1 VGRLLDGIELT
12 RCSRFGNMACVLP
25 GAAMIE
31 PRQNA
36 LRAPPAAVEPLRT
49 VDPGAAALDAV
60 MDRYARGEDA
70 AFDDLYRRA
79 APRVRGFLLRLS
91 GNAATADDLTQEAFL
106 RVHRAR
112 GSFAPGASALP
123 WLLAVARNVF
133 RDGIRRAQAR
143 PATTSASSSE
153 TEILQVDAGPDAR
166 GDEALAARETLGV
179 VRRTLA
185 ALPVLQ
191 REAFVLLRF
200 EGMSVSEAADVLGAS
215 EGAVKVRA
223 FRAYEAL
230 RAALE
235 HANRSSGEAP

>member
-1 VGRLLDGIELT
+1 M
-12 RCSRFGNMACVLP
+12 NMGGALS
-25 GAAMIE
+25 GAAMVD
-31 PRQNA
+31 PRENA
-36 LRAPPAAVEPLRT
+36 LRAPSAGTVEPLRT
-49 VDPGAAALDAV
+49 SDAGGAGLDAV
-60 MDRYARGEDA
+60 MDRYARGDDA

-91 GNAATADDLTQEAFL
+91 GDPSAADDLTQEAFL

-112 GSFAPGASALP
+112 GSFAPGAAAFP
-123 WLLAVARNVF
+123 WLLAIARNAF
-133 RDGIRRAQAR
+133 RDGVRRAQAR
-143 PATTSASSSE
+143 PTTSQAPPSE
-153 TEILQVDAGPDAR
+153 GETMQYDAGPDAR
-166 GDEALAARETLGV
+166 GDEALAARETLEL

-200 EGMSVSEAADVLGAS
+200 EGMSVSEAADVLGAT

-223 FRAYEAL
+223 FRAYEAI

-235 HANRSSGEAP
+235 ASRASPGDTP